1 MMKINRR
8 QGRISSQW
16 SNEDTFMKTL
26 MAAAVLVAIS
36 TGAGVAQDV
45 KNGTKVFKL
54 CQVCHSIGP
63 GAKNKIGPELNGLDG
78 RAAGTVPNFDYSD
91 ANRHSG
97 IVWNEENFKEYVKYP
112 RAFVR
117 GTKMI
122 FPGLK
127 NRQQVNDVWA
137 YVKQFDAS
145 GNIKKQRP

>member
-1 MMKINRR
+1 MKNLI
-8 QGRISSQW
+8 
-16 SNEDTFMKTL
+16 L
-26 MAAAVLVAIS
+26 AAVLIATS
-36 TGAGVAQDV
+36 TGAGLAQNIE
-45 KNGTKVFKL
+45 KGAIVFKQ

-78 RAAGTVPNFDYSD
+78 RPAGTVPDFEYSD
-91 ANRHSG
+91 ANKHSG

-127 NRQQVNDVWA
+127 NEHEVDDLWG

-145 GNIKKQRP
+145 GNVKK

>member
-1 MMKINRR
+1 M
-8 QGRISSQW
+8 
-16 SNEDTFMKTL
+16 
-26 MAAAVLVAIS
+26 
-36 TGAGVAQDV
+36 AQDIE
-45 KNGTKVFKL
+45 KGANVFKQ

-97 IVWNEENFKEYVKYP
+97 IVWNEENFKAYVKYP

-122 FPGLK
+122 FPGLE
-127 NRQQVNDVWA
+127 NQQQVDNLWA
-137 YVKQFDAS
+137 YVKQFDAR
-145 GNIKKQRP
+145 GNIKK

>member
-1 MMKINRR
+1 MKVNDY
-8 QGRISSQW
+8 QGRTSSQRL
-16 SNEDTFMKTL
+16 NGDAVMKKLITVV
-26 MAAAVLVAIS
+26 VLIVAS
-36 TGAGVAQDV
+36 TGAGLAQDV
-45 KNGTKVFKL
+45 EKGATVFKQ
-54 CQVCHSIGP
+54 CQVCHAIGP

-91 ANRHSG
+91 ANKHSG
-97 IVWNEENFKEYVKYP
+97 IVWNEQNFKEYVKYP

-127 NRQQVNDVWA
+127 SQEQVNDLWA

-145 GNIKKQRP
+145 GRIKK

>member
-1 MMKINRR
+1 MKKLI
-8 QGRISSQW
+8 
-16 SNEDTFMKTL
+16 
-26 MAAAVLVAIS
+26 AAAVLIATS
-36 TGAGVAQDV
+36 TGAGLAQDIE
-45 KNGTKVFKL
+45 KGANVFKQ

-97 IVWNEENFKEYVKYP
+97 IVWNEENFKAYVKYP

-122 FPGLK
+122 FPGLE
-127 NRQQVNDVWA
+127 NQQQVNNLWA
-137 YVKQFDAS
+137 YVKQFDAR
-145 GNIKKQRP
+145 GNIKK

>member
-1 MMKINRR
+1 MKKLI
-8 QGRISSQW
+8 
-16 SNEDTFMKTL
+16 T
-26 MAAAVLVAIS
+26 AAVLIATS
-36 TGAGVAQDV
+36 TGAGWAQDV
-45 KNGTKVFKL
+45 EKGATVFKQ

-63 GAKNKIGPELNGLDG
+63 RGKNQIGPELNGLDG

-91 ANRHSG
+91 ANRNSG

-117 GTKMI
+117 GTKMT

-127 NRQQVNDVWA
+127 SQQQVNDLWA

-145 GNIKKQRP
+145 GAIKK